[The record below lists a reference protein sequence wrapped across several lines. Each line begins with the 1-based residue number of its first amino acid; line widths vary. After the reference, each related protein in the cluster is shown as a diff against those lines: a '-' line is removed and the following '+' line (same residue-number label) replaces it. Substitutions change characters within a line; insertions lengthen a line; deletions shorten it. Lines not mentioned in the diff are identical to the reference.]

1 MNTNENAAEWVE
13 LERLHGWDK
22 NPKKHPDAQMRDLMK
37 SIKRFGWGAVILAR
51 PNGEIIA
58 GHGRMEA
65 AKRLGMAKVPV
76 RFLDLDPAEAHLLA
90 LADNKLT
97 EVGEWDDAMLR
108 EILASAKG
116 DGADLDGLGWSDEE
130 LLALL
135 ANDPSGSSDSG
146 DDEAGAADLVD
157 RAEELQ
163 RKWSVKPGDLWACGE
178 HLVIC
183 GDCRDP
189 DVLARLF
196 ADERCAI
203 AVTSPPYAS
212 QRKYDESSGFKPIH
226 PDEFVEWFD
235 AVQRGVRAHLAD
247 DGSWFVNIKEH
258 CEDGQRHLYVNDLVA
273 AHVRRWGWR
282 YIDGLIWTHEGT
294 PKSVHRR
301 FKNGW
306 EPVFHFAP
314 AREFKFRPER
324 VRYESDAVPGKYAEK
339 KRDRID
345 MAAAQGHTGDIFAN
359 PELGHGLAFPSNVL
373 KLGKNRES
381 WGHGAAFPV
390 ELPEF
395 FVKAYTDP
403 GDIVFEP
410 FTGSG
415 TTLIAAHQNGRRGFG
430 SEISPKYVAVTL
442 ERLAQL
448 GAEPELTATAPR
460 RFSAP

>member
-1 MNTNENAAEWVE
+1 VSEKNASENAAEWVE
-13 LERLHGWDK
+13 IDRLHGWEK
-22 NPKKHPDAQMRDLMK
+22 NPKKHPDAQVKDLMR

-51 PNGEIIA
+51 PNGEVIA
-58 GHGRMEA
+58 GHGRLEA
-65 AKRLGMAKVPV
+65 AKRLKMQRVPV

-97 EVGEWDDAMLR
+97 EVGEWDDALVR
-108 EILASAKG
+108 EILASAKS
-116 DGADLDGLGWSDEE
+116 DGSDITGLGWNDEE
-130 LLALL
+130 ILALL
-135 ANDPSGSSDSG
+135 ANESTAGLTDP
-146 DDEAGAADLVD
+146 DETADADEID

-163 RKWSVKPGDLWACGE
+163 AKWLVRPGDLWACGD

-189 DVLARLF
+189 SVLDRLF
-196 ADERCAI
+196 GEHRAAI

-212 QRKYDESSGFKPIH
+212 QRKYDEESGFKPIH
-226 PDEFVEWFD
+226 PDEFVDWFD
-235 AVQRGVRAHLAD
+235 AVQDGVRAHLAE

-282 YIDGLIWTHEGT
+282 YIDGLVWTHSGT
-294 PKSVHRR
+294 PMEVHRR

-306 EPVFHFAP
+306 EPVFHFA
-314 AREFKFRPER
+314 RVHDFKFRPKN
-324 VRYESDAVPGKYAEK
+324 VQHESDAVPGEYSKK
-339 KRDRID
+339 KRGRID
-345 MAAAQGHTGDIFAN
+345 TADSQGRTGDIFAN
-359 PELGHGLAFPSNVL
+359 PEHGPGMAYPSNVL

-415 TTLIAAHQNGRRGFG
+415 TTIVAAHRNRRRGFG
-430 SEISPKYVAVTL
+430 CELSPKYVAVTL
-442 ERLAQL
+442 ERLAGMGLQPKRMTHQ
-448 GAEPELTATAPR
+448 E
-460 RFSAP
+460 